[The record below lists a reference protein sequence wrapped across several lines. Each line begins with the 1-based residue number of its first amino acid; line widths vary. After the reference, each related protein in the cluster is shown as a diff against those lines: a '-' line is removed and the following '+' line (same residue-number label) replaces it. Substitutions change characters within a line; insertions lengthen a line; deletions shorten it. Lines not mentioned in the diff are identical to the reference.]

1 MVTQA
6 TSMSRSGVTD
16 WLIQRI
22 TAVILAAYTLCVLG
36 YVALHPDLTYAEWSA
51 FFGNTGMQIFTMLA
65 LISTCAHA
73 WIGMW
78 TIGSDYLREHT
89 LGEKAASLRFIYQ
102 IGCILVIV
110 AYLIWGIN
118 ILWGN

>member
-22 TAVILAAYTLCVLG
+22 TAVILAAYTLCILG

-51 FFGNTGMQIFTMLA
+51 FFSNTGMQIFTMLA